1 MHEAL
6 GLNPCTLFPNKLF
19 GATASLCSQNGRRP
33 ILICLTVS
41 PCPLQKILRT
51 LEALLSWSSAVPK
64 IISSVKKKINMSR
77 INTVTT
83 NEINGATHHVIIPQY
98 PSGNQTGL
106 FVASYCHPELGHSRP
121 NLNKKRKNEQRL
133 KWKQKL
139 AMFKF
144 TLQLTSNWDWP
155 KPPSVPTNNIS

>member
-1 MHEAL
+1 MAHYARGPRLE
-6 GLNPCTLFPNKLF
+6 
-19 GATASLCSQNGRRP
+19 SLYSLPKQA
-33 ILICLTVS
+33 IWSYSLTVQPEWPPTHPDLPDCVTMS
-41 PCPLQKILRT
+41 T
-51 LEALLSWSSAVPK
+51 SENPK
-64 IISSVKKKINMSR
+64 DIGGFAFVKFSCTKNNFFSEKKRLMSR

-133 KWKQKL
+133 K
-139 AMFKF
+139 
-144 TLQLTSNWDWP
+144 
-155 KPPSVPTNNIS
+155 